1 MSSLYYGYG
10 AGRELRS
17 LLHRMRY
24 AEGKEFQLT
33 MNVMN
38 VMNVMNPPRLE
49 ASIGIALLLVE
60 GRAFQMSFAPLLV
73 RRSRELQGPS
83 GFVWDTNFLAILSQH
98 F

>member
-38 VMNVMNPPRLE
+38 VMNPPRLE

-60 GRAFQMSFAPLLV
+60 GRAFQMSFAPRLV
-73 RRSRELQGPS
+73 RRSHELQG
-83 GFVWDTNFLAILSQH
+83 LALWTPT